1 MAATVKVEKVKIHFY
16 DFISIVPYTCSLFIQ
31 MVYGTDYDQVVLGAI
46 SRLIVNKFNRTLMP
60 NTIIA
65 VYVVIISFYTVRH
78 IVFHVRSDQRYGS
91 RLFV

>member
-31 MVYGTDYDQVVLGAI
+31 TVYGTDYDQVVLGAI

-60 NTIIA
+60 NTMIA
-65 VYVVIISFYTVRH
+65 VYVFIISFYTVRH

-91 RLFV
+91 RFI